1 MTRGDARHSSG
12 RKTSIGRRLRVGAA
26 GTIAAGGAILLGG
39 AVGVIT
45 ASAHSGSVTGSETC
59 TGWSV
64 SVDLAHNVT
73 TDRNVDVITTIPGT
87 TSIED
92 QHFDSS
98 YGNIWK
104 ASGSSPVSGTVSLRI
119 DRADDATQESGP
131 PSAGYSVTLSPP
143 SQCVSDISTDA
154 SAGGPVGTTIH
165 DSATVSGTA
174 GSPAGTVLFKLFP
187 PSNASCNGDGAAAV
201 YTATVA
207 LTSVAPGKSKA
218 VETGSFTTTAVG
230 TYHWWATY
238 RPAAGS
244 PYTDTTSTCDLEPV
258 TISKAAPSIATTAGA
273 GGVVPINVTDSA
285 TVSGGSNPTGTVTFT
300 LYPSVADC
308 NAGTNAVTG
317 STSTATLSAAK
328 AMSGAAHLT
337 TAGTYQW
344 IAKYSGDA
352 NNAGLSSKCGDE
364 PVTTTSGGGG
374 GVQAITTPST
384 GVTDSLTS
392 VRVGGFL
399 LLGGLGAA
407 LAGVLVPR
415 RRRSQ

>member
-1 MTRGDARHSSG
+1 MTRGDARHISG
-12 RKTSIGRRLRVGAA
+12 REASFGHRLRIGAA

-39 AVGVIT
+39 AVGVMT
-45 ASAHSGSVTGSETC
+45 ASAHSGSVTASESC

-87 TSIED
+87 TGFED
-92 QHFDSS
+92 HHFDSS
-98 YGNIWK
+98 VGNIWK
-104 ASGSSPVSGTVSLRI
+104 ASGTSPVSGTVSLRI
-119 DRADDATQESGP
+119 DLADDTTQESGP
-131 PSAGYSVTLSPP
+131 PSAGYTATLSPP

-154 SAGGPVGTTIH
+154 SAGGAVGTKIH

-187 PSNASCNGDGAAAV
+187 PSNASCNGDGAAPV
-201 YTATVA
+201 YSATVA
-207 LTSVAPGKSKA
+207 LTSVTPGISRA
-218 VETGSFTTTAVG
+218 VDTGSYATTAVG

-238 RPAAGS
+238 MPAAGS
-244 PYTDTTSTCDLEPV
+244 PYTDTTSNCALEPV

-308 NAGTNAVTG
+308 NAGTNAVPG
-317 STSTATLSAAK
+317 STSTATLSSGK
-328 AMSGAAHLT
+328 AMSAAAHVT
-337 TAGTYQW
+337 AAGTYQW
-344 IAKYSGDA
+344 LAKYSGDA

-374 GVQAITTPST
+374 VQAITTPST
-384 GVTDSLTS
+384 GGIDSLTGIS
-392 VRVGGFL
+392 VGGFL
-399 LLGGLGAA
+399 LLGGLGVA
-407 LAGVLVPR
+407 LGGSIVPR
-415 RRRSQ
+415 RRRRS